1 MRNRLASKTDAL
13 TQTETYQYDPAG
25 ALAFVTD
32 RKGQVRGYTYD
43 LLGRLTQAGFGAAS
57 TTSPVYDSTIAYTYD
72 AGNRVTQ
79 IADSANGT
87 ISRQYDDR
95 FDTVT
100 QETTPQG
107 SVAYTYDAAGR
118 RATMTPSGATQLSY
132 GFDAADRLT
141 GITQGTSMV
150 GLAYDAA
157 DRRTTLT
164 LANGV
169 TVSYGYDT
177 ANELTGLTYRDGSN
191 NLLGDLSYGYDAAGR
206 RISQGGSFARTGL
219 PDPVNS
225 ATFDANNRASAWNG
239 TALSYD
245 ANGNLLGFA
254 GDSIAGTAA
263 TSSRASRAPTPPA
276 SSTTPWGGARRR
288 RSQVLRPRSC
298 TTARTRSRS
307 SRAAPSRRTCSR
319 ALGSTKSSRERK
331 GQAPATTLPDALGS
345 TIRLTDSAATKLVD
359 YTYEPYGK
367 TSADAGSTNAFQYT
381 GRENDGTGLYYY
393 RARYMSPVMGRFVSE
408 DPIGL
413 AGGWNIYSYVAGNPI
428 SYKDPEGKEL
438 ILAALGALVGGI
450 ANGVNSYSSGGS
462 FAGGFAVG
470 ALAGGVAGL
479 IGNPFTAGAVYG
491 AISTFGN
498 RTWLGVTNHCNPWI
512 DYGIGIGLGS
522 LGAGVGHAVGGAF
535 GGASVRSVVVYQG
548 QFIGQQL
555 GMFNATVWGNNFVN
569 YSNFYRSI
577 PPRSSNCGCQ

>member
-1 MRNRLASKTDAL
+1 MTSRTDALGQTVSYGYDANGNLTSFTDARSNVTAFAYDTRNRLATKTDAL
-13 TQTETYQYDPAG
+13 NQVESYQYDPAG
-25 ALAFVTD
+25 NLAFVTD

-43 LLGRLTQAGFGAAS
+43 LLGRLTQAGFGATSITNPTYAS
-57 TTSPVYDSTIAYTYD
+57 TIGYTYD

-100 QETTPQG
+100 LETTPQG
-107 SVAYTYDAAGR
+107 SVAYSYDAAGR

-150 GLAYDAA
+150 NLAYDAA

-169 TVSYGYDT
+169 TVSYGYDG

-191 NLLGDLSYGYDAAGR
+191 NLLGDLTYGYDAAGR

-219 PDPVNS
+219 PDAVTSN
-225 ATFDANNRASAWNG
+225 TFDANNRASAWNG

-245 ANGNLLGFA
+245 ANGNLLGFQ
-254 GDSIAGTAA
+254 GDSYSWDSRDELAGITGTDTATFQYDALGRRQAKTVGGTQTAFLYDGANPVQELSGSTVTANLLTGLAIDEVFARTEGAA
-263 TSSRASRAPTPPA
+263 TSHYLA
-276 SSTTPWGGARRR
+276 
-288 RSQVLRPRSC
+288 
-298 TTARTRSRS
+298 
-307 SRAAPSRRTCSR
+307 
-319 ALGSTKSSRERK
+319 
-331 GQAPATTLPDALGS
+331 DALGS
-345 TIRLTDSAATKLVD
+345 TIRLTDAAATKLVD

-413 AGGWNIYSYVAGNPI
+413 AGGDNIYAY
-428 SYKDPEGKEL
+428 
-438 ILAALGALVGGI
+438 VGGD
-450 ANGVNSYSSGGS
+450 
-462 FAGGFAVG
+462 
-470 ALAGGVAGL
+470 
-479 IGNPFTAGAVYG
+479 P
-491 AISTFGN
+491 
-498 RTWLGVTNHCNPWI
+498 
-512 DYGIGIGLGS
+512 
-522 LGAGVGHAVGGAF
+522 
-535 GGASVRSVVVYQG
+535 VRSTRP
-548 QFIGQQL
+548 
-555 GMFNATVWGNNFVN
+555 ARGNLSPQHRGSRNRCRN
-569 YSNFYRSI
+569 WRSF
-577 PPRSSNCGCQ
+577 RRN